1 MSGEGFLSRW
11 SRRKR
16 GVEPE
21 AAPEPP
27 APGRAAPMPAAPS
40 AVPPAA
46 FPAVGPDPAA
56 AADAF
61 DPASLPPL
69 ESLGPESDFTAF
81 LKPNVPALLRQAALR
96 RMWSLDP
103 GIRDFVGP
111 ADYAWDFNAADGVP
125 GFSPE
130 LGGNLRKLLAQA
142 IGAPPEP
149 EEDEAAA
156 EDAEA
161 GAPQGSPAGE
171 AAVAEGPMEGPVDG
185 SLDGPL
191 EGAPPLPSLASAPLT
206 PLRLSPL
213 PEAAP
218 AVTAAGE
225 TAAGEAGP
233 GETAPAEAAL
243 PARRRH
249 GGAVPQ

>member
-27 APGRAAPMPAAPS
+27 AHGGAAPMPAAL
-40 AVPPAA
+40 PAA
-46 FPAVGPDPAA
+46 LPDPAA
-56 AADAF
+56 AVADAF

-81 LKPNVPALLRQAALR
+81 LRPNVPALLRQAALR

-111 ADYAWDFNAADGVP
+111 ADYAWDFNAPDGVP
-125 GFSPE
+125 GFSLE
-130 LGGNLRKLLAQA
+130 LGGDLRKLLAQA

-149 EEDEAAA
+149 EEDEATTLEAA
-156 EDAEA
+156 APGAVPEGAAA
-161 GAPQGSPAGE
+161 GAPEASPAGE
-171 AAVAEGPMEGPVDG
+171 APVAEG
-185 SLDGPL
+185 
-191 EGAPPLPSLASAPLT
+191 GAPDAPLPAPAAHAPAPPS
-206 PLRLSPL
+206 PLRLSLPHGALPL
-213 PEAAP
+213 LDGPPLDAPPLDAPVVAAP
-218 AVTAAGE
+218 AGAA
-225 TAAGEAGP
+225 APGP
-233 GETAPAEAAL
+233 L
-243 PARRRH
+243 PLRRRH